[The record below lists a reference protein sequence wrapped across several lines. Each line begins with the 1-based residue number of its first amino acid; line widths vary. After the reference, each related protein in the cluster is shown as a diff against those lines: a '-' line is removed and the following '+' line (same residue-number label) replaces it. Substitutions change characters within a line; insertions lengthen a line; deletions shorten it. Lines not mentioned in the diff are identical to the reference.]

1 MEIRTLKPNEI
12 EARVQIIKDTGCSL
26 LLYKDARCDMKI
38 LDEVFGPLG
47 WKRKHEVI
55 GNNLYCTVS
64 IFDKENKQWIDKQD
78 VGTESFTQK
87 EKGQASDS
95 FKRACFNIGIGRELY
110 TAPFIWIK
118 LNKGEVYNNKGKL
131 ALDAKLKFEITEID
145 YSEDKEITYLVIK
158 DNKGTQRFV
167 FGNRK
172 QVSNEK
178 QVVNE
183 KPVLLD
189 RAKVET
195 LTLLAKQIDADLNK
209 TLEYYNVKKVED
221 LNVNQ
226 FTQIVNQMK
235 KKKVE

>member
-1 MEIRTLKPNEI
+1 MKIRTLYPNEI
-12 EARVQIIKDTGCSL
+12 EARVQIINENGCSL

-38 LDEVFGPLG
+38 LDEVFGPFG
-47 WKRKHEVI
+47 WKRKHETI

-64 IFDKENKQWIDKQD
+64 IYDKETKQWIDKQD
-78 VGTESFTQK
+78 VGTESQAQK

-110 TAPFIWIK
+110 TSPFIWINLVK
-118 LNKGEVYNNKGKL
+118 GETYDNKGRL
-131 ALDAKLKFEITEID
+131 ALSKKVKFEVSEIE
-145 YSEDKEITYLVIK
+145 YNEDEEITFLVIK

-167 FGNRK
+167 FGNKK

-226 FTQIVNQMK
+226 FTRIVNQMK